1 MKRLLLVLVSLS
13 ATCTPSRGIV
23 SRDVEARV
31 TVTHGVYGQ
40 TVIWNDSDDG
50 PYALVDYEFDVT
62 ATNATSPAP
71 VISDDVGFYQLEL
84 DAGSYRICTAWSDCG
99 TFTVPATGVVR
110 FDYDG
115 SSALGWHDVTVPGGP
130 DAGT

>member
-1 MKRLLLVLVSLS
+1 MKRPLLLFASLS
-13 ATCTPSRGIV
+13 VTCSPAQTIV
-23 SRDVEARV
+23 DRDVEARV

-40 TVIWNDSDDG
+40 TVIWNDDDDG
-50 PYALVDYEFDVT
+50 PYPLVDYEFDVT
-62 ATNATSPAP
+62 ATNATAPAP

-84 DAGSYRICTAWSDCG
+84 DAGSYRICTTWSECG

-115 SSALGWHDVTVPGGP
+115 SHAQGWHDVTVTGGP